1 MMTIEEAFKD
11 LEKAQAKYKEAQ
23 EIESEVRRE
32 VTAAS
37 NRLNEAQK
45 KFDSV
50 VAAIKLS
57 SPGGDWKSK
66 REKSYPA

>member
-1 MMTIEEAFKD
+1 MTIEEAFKE
-11 LEKAQAKYKEAQ
+11 LEKAQAKFKEAQ
-23 EIESEVRRE
+23 EIESEVRKE
-32 VTAAS
+32 VTAAL

-57 SPGGDWKSK
+57 ATGGDWKDAFK
-66 REKSYPA
+66 GGR